1 MDRIVRS
8 IFAVVFLAATAA
20 SAIAQ
25 QQHAPGPR
33 KDRPSEEQREA
44 VMKKMDAVRIAR
56 LTETLNLDEKTA
68 AAFIPAIT
76 ALEQKRRDLLKEN
89 QKIMQEMRFLLQAS
103 PPDEGK
109 LKAAIS
115 RIDKNRHEIATQRNK
130 EFNAAK
136 SHLTVVQTA
145 RYIIFNQEFQQEMR
159 GMLEGSRDGRTGKNP
174 GGRGPSQGQAPGRGP
189 GQGGPGMVGNSP
201 ENK

>member
-1 MDRIVRS
+1 MERIVRG
-8 IFAVVFLAATAA
+8 IIMTAFFTATAI

-25 QQHAPGPR
+25 QQAPGPHR
-33 KDRPSEEQREA
+33 DRPSQEQREA

-68 AAFIPAIT
+68 AAFIPVIT
-76 ALEQKRRDLLKEN
+76 ALEQKRRNLLKEN
-89 QKIMQEMRFLLQAS
+89 QEIMREMRLLLNAS

-115 RIDKNRHEIATQRNK
+115 RIDKNRQEIATQRNK

-136 SHLTVVQTA
+136 SHLTVAQTA

-159 GMLEGSRDGRTGKNP
+159 GMLDDARGSRPGRSSE
-174 GGRGPSQGQAPGRGP
+174 GRGS
-189 GQGGPGMVGNSP
+189 GQGAPSRGTAKGPGMGGIPP
-201 ENK
+201 ENR